1 MLWTFCF
8 EKDHLQQT
16 RIASCLHRV
25 KISKNLYVHVT
36 LTMHLSTF
44 RLPDRLS
51 VYSKGNSMK
60 TTIRLALGALALA
73 CTAAHAQNFPTRP
86 ITLVV
91 PFAAGGPTDVVA
103 RMMAI
108 PMGKSLGQSV
118 VVENVNG
125 AGGTVGATKVA
136 RSAPNGYTIF
146 LHHMGMST
154 SPALY
159 KKLNFDPLTDFEYIG
174 QVLDVPMTLIARKD
188 IPANNL
194 QELIAYIKANEKK
207 VSMADA
213 GLGAVSNLC
222 GLMFKSAIGININT
236 IPYKGTG
243 PAMNDLLGG
252 QVDVLCDQTTQTV
265 PMIKDGRVK
274 VFGVTTLKR
283 LAALPNV
290 PTLDEQGLK
299 GFEVKVWHGMY
310 APKGTPA
317 PVLTQINTAMRAA
330 MAEPSIVQRLGE
342 LSSEIPSADKMTAKG
357 LEDHLKAEINK
368 WGPVIRKAGV
378 TAD

>member
-1 MLWTFCF
+1 MKHT
-8 EKDHLQQT
+8 
-16 RIASCLHRV
+16 V
-25 KISKNLYVHVT
+25 K
-36 LTMHLSTF
+36 
-44 RLPDRLS
+44 
-51 VYSKGNSMK
+51 
-60 TTIRLALGALALA
+60 LALTALVLA
-73 CTAAHAQNFPTRP
+73 CGAAQAQPYPNKP

-136 RSAPNGYTIF
+136 RAAPNGYTIF

-159 KKLNFDPLTDFEYIG
+159 KKLSFDPLTDFEYIG

-194 QELIAYIKANEKK
+194 QELIAYIKANESK
-207 VSMADA
+207 VSLADA

-252 QVDVLCDQTTQTV
+252 QVDILCDQTTQTV

-274 VFGVTTLKR
+274 VFGATTLKR

-330 MAEPSIVQRLGE
+330 MAEPSIKQRLAE
-342 LSSEIPSADKMTAKG
+342 LSSEIPPADKMTPKG

-378 TAD
+378 SAD